1 MKFKIKGFSICL
13 DETVIIVGFLCLF
26 FKIIREYF
34 ENYFVCFLFIVFHEL
49 AHVFVASIF
58 GIKTK
63 RLCIRISGLNIH
75 LDNYN
80 REGVKWFI
88 IFLAGPLA
96 NIFLAYIFKNIP
108 MVYTINLALAII
120 NLIPI
125 YPLDGY
131 NIFEIILK
139 QLTIKQKTI
148 EKVQKISKI
157 MVIILFVIVGIYQF
171 VILRNFSIILIAF
184 YIIIQ
189 SSNLRN
195 NSDSRIY
202 QKCYKNVTKFQK
214 NY

>member
-1 MKFKIKGFSICL
+1 MKLKIKEFNIYL
-13 DETVIIVGFLCLF
+13 DETILVVGFLCLF
-26 FKIIREYF
+26 FVSIREYF
-34 ENYFVCFLFIVFHEL
+34 ENYFICYLFIVFHEF
-49 AHVFVASIF
+49 AHIFIASLF
-58 GIKTK
+58 GVKITK
-63 RLCIRISGLNIH
+63 LSIRISGLNIN
-75 LDNYN
+75 LNNYN
-80 REGVKWFI
+80 RQGIKWLI
-88 IFLAGPLA
+88 IFLAGPVSNISLA
-96 NIFLAYIFKNIP
+96 ILLKNIP

-131 NIFEIILK
+131 SVFEIILSGF
-139 QLTIKQKTI
+139 TIKQKSK
-148 EKVQKISKI
+148 EKIQNCTEI
-157 MVIILFVIVGIYQF
+157 MVIILLVTVGIYQV
-171 VILRNFSIILIAF
+171 VILRNLSIILMVF